1 MASLYG
7 TLILAIAGA
16 PRHVFLGLVPCV
28 AFFIAARRLRIGS
41 RHTVLYLRRF
51 RSRDRR
57 LRRAIAWSLDRRYRV
72 VTLDDGLMAP
82 ARMPMVDVI
91 GALLRGTLW
100 GGLTGLTVGLG
111 LLGLSTSEPAELQ
124 VWNVLATAVAVVPGL
139 VLGLCAGVVRVIALQ
154 WRTRVRI
161 KDEEGLARLG
171 GALRKLRGGGIAP
184 TYLVPRLLVV
194 STTDTFWRAAVKLAA
209 EQTACP
215 VIDVSE
221 PSANLLWEVDQMLS
235 KKGGPVVFTCNGEAV
250 RHWRDQA
257 SAEGSAETVALAQR
271 LEEQDVLVYE
281 GEGVRGTWNLGRS
294 LTAAFDNA
302 LLATDGSS
310 QGG

>member
-1 MASLYG
+1 
-7 TLILAIAGA
+7 
-16 PRHVFLGLVPCV
+16 
-28 AFFIAARRLRIGS
+28 
-41 RHTVLYLRRF
+41 
-51 RSRDRR
+51 
-57 LRRAIAWSLDRRYRV
+57 
-72 VTLDDGLMAP
+72 
-82 ARMPMVDVI
+82 
-91 GALLRGTLW
+91 
-100 GGLTGLTVGLG
+100 
-111 LLGLSTSEPAELQ
+111 
-124 VWNVLATAVAVVPGL
+124 
-139 VLGLCAGVVRVIALQ
+139 
-154 WRTRVRI
+154 
-161 KDEEGLARLG
+161 
-171 GALRKLRGGGIAP
+171 
-184 TYLVPRLLVV
+184 VV

-235 KKGGPVVFTCNGEAV
+235 KKGGPVVFTGNDEAV